1 LTIQNIEYDEIA
13 KYVITMLI
21 ASTVVLNLAGD
32 GGAGA
37 TGDGGAGATGDGGA
51 DMEDDG
57 GAGATGDGGAGT
69 TEDGGA
75 GATGDGGAA
84 MEDDG
89 GSPKFTADEN
99 LEDVCGQV
107 ERLAVEEAGEV

>member
-1 LTIQNIEYDEIA
+1 LTIRNLEYDEIA

-21 ASTVVLNLAGD
+21 ASTVVLNL
-32 GGAGA
+32 
-37 TGDGGAGATGDGGA
+37 TGDGGAGATDDGGA
-51 DMEDDG
+51 DMENDC
-57 GAGATGDGGAGT
+57 GAGGHRGWWRR
-69 TEDGGA
+69 
-75 GATGDGGAA
+75 ATGDGGAA

>member
-1 LTIQNIEYDEIA
+1 LTIRNLEYDEIA

-21 ASTVVLNLAGD
+21 ASTVVLNLTGD

-37 TGDGGAGATGDGGA
+37 TGDGGAGATDDGGA
-51 DMEDDG
+51 DMENDC
-57 GAGATGDGGAGT
+57 GAGAIG
-69 TEDGGA
+69 DGGA